1 MSASP
6 RCPSGHPDT
15 HYDPDTL
22 GLDFDIPI
30 TRYDDVW
37 WCETCKGVDRDP
49 CTFSIDADGRAVP
62 TLAVQQHEI
71 VYS

>member
-15 HYDPDTL
+15 HHDPERL

-37 WCETCKGVDRDP
+37 WCETCKGAGRDP
-49 CTFSIDADGRAVP
+49 YTFSIDADGRSVP